1 MNQKPGMALISP
13 VVKQKREAAC
23 YFAERLLESAVQDQI
38 VKIVLFG
45 SVSQGAA
52 RPSSDVD
59 VLLIAAGDLDCVRGV
74 ASDVQLDTY
83 ERYKEGVEYLVY
95 PLERLRFPSSYF
107 LDRVLRHGEELYRM
121 NDQSIRRREAENYL
135 QLAEEYL
142 EGAEEA
148 FKAKRWRMATDAA
161 YNAAELCVKGL
172 LLLEREE
179 LPTSHG
185 GLVGE
190 FGKLYVKPGKVP
202 KTLGRQLNQSLEL
215 RNKARY
221 ELHADI
227 DKEKAES
234 ILELAKEVVQLL
246 ASKL

>member
-1 MNQKPGMALISP
+1 MDLISSAIE
-13 VVKQKREAAC
+13 QKRRAAR
-23 YFAERLLESAVQDQI
+23 YFAERLLESPFGDQI
-38 VKIVLFG
+38 VKVVLFG
-45 SVSQGAA
+45 SVACGKALEA
-52 RPSSDVD
+52 SDVD
-59 VLLIAAGDLDCVRGV
+59 VLLVATGDLERIRVL
-74 ASDVQLDTY
+74 ASDLQLEAY
-83 ERYKEGVEYLVY
+83 ERYEEGIEYLIY
-95 PLERLRFPSSYF
+95 PLERLRFPGSYF
-107 LDRVLRHGEELYRM
+107 LQRVLRQGEELYAM
-121 NDQSIRRREAENYL
+121 SDQNIRRKEAENYW

-148 FKAKRWRMATDAA
+148 CKTKRWRLALDAA

-190 FGKLYVKPGKVP
+190 FGKLYVKPGKAP
-202 KTLGRQLNQSLEL
+202 KTLGRRLNQSLEL

-227 DKEKAES
+227 DPAKTQS
-234 ILELAKEVVQLL
+234 VLELAKEMVQLL
-246 ASKL
+246 ANKLEE